1 MAVNN
6 GTIKKLSEISFFDD
20 VPEEDL
26 TEIAAITTENYYE
39 PGDIIIEENSMAD
52 AFFIIYKGKIEILKK
67 FEDGEEVV
75 LGVYS
80 DGEFFGEM
88 SILDEG
94 PRSATARAVDPTT
107 ILQVSYQDF
116 ERVLSFAPQIAYAI
130 MKELS
135 NRLRQT
141 GALLVW
147 QLNRKNRELEQA
159 SIETVRSVV
168 RLLEERDGF
177 FSGHSARVA
186 ALAVKIGKN
195 MKLDEQEIKNLEL
208 GGLLHDVGMI
218 GMSESTMTKPDA
230 LSEEE
235 YLRIRTHTLSSKEM
249 LKHIIYLQPVIPNV
263 TYHHER
269 YDGGGYPEK
278 LKGKDIPLGSR
289 IIAVAEVYDALIN
302 ARPYRDKMAE
312 KEAVEHIT
320 GQAGKDFDPDVVD
333 AFLKVIKSK

>member
-1 MAVNN
+1 MAAQNS
-6 GTIKKLSEISFFDD
+6 TIKKLNEISFFDD
-20 VPEEDL
+20 VPEQDL
-26 TEIAAITTENYYE
+26 AEIAAITIENYFE

-116 ERVLSFAPQIAYAI
+116 ERVLAFAPQIAYAI

-159 SIETVRSVV
+159 SVETVRSIV
-168 RLLEERDGF
+168 RLLEERDSF

-186 ALAVKIGKN
+186 ALAVKIGKKL
-195 MKLDEQEIKNLEL
+195 KLDEQEIKNLEL

-218 GMSESTMTKPDA
+218 GMSESTLSKPDI

-235 YLRIRTHTLSSKEM
+235 YMRVRTHTLSNKEM
-249 LKHIIYLQPVIPNV
+249 LKNIIYLQPVIPNV

-269 YDGGGYPEK
+269 YDGGGYPSQ

-312 KEAVEHIT
+312 KDAVEHIK
-320 GQAGKDFDPDVVD
+320 QQSGKDFDPDIVE
-333 AFLKVIKSK
+333 AFLKVIK

>member
-1 MAVNN
+1 MASNPVL
-6 GTIKKLSEISFFDD
+6 KKLREISFFDD

-26 TEIAAITTENYYE
+26 AEIAAITTENFYE

-52 AFFIIYKGKIEILKK
+52 AFFIIYKGKIEILKR

-80 DGEFFGEM
+80 DSEFFGEM
-88 SILDEG
+88 SIFDEG
-94 PRSATARAVDPTT
+94 PRSATARAVEDTT
-107 ILQVSYQDF
+107 LMQVSYRDF
-116 ERVLSFAPQIAYAI
+116 ERVLAFAPQIAYAI

-159 SIETVRSVV
+159 SVETVRAVV
-168 RLLEERDGF
+168 RMLEERDSF
-177 FSGHSARVA
+177 FKGHSTRVA
-186 ALAVKIGKN
+186 GLAVEIGKQ

-208 GGLLHDVGMI
+208 SGLLHDVGMI
-218 GMSESTMTKPDA
+218 GMNESTMTKPET
-230 LSEEE
+230 LSDEEFI
-235 YLRIRTHTLSSKEM
+235 RIRNHTLSSKEM

-278 LKGKDIPLGSR
+278 LKGKEIPLGSR
-289 IIAVAEVYDALIN
+289 IVAVAEVYDALIN
-302 ARPYRDKMAE
+302 VRPYRNKMAQ
-312 KEAVEHIT
+312 KDAIDHIT
-320 GQAGKDFDPDVVD
+320 QQSGKDFDPEVVA
-333 AFLKVIKSK
+333 AFLKVISKTK